1 MRKRAPLL
9 GSNEIFYLQEVDVV
23 NFLNIDFTNVTEE
36 QAANWFDD
44 ELDLSVAQQIALG
57 RNFVQ
62 IKFDSRTNE
71 VTMIMRASALR
82 ANCDAPE
89 LNQWLLNHEFN
100 WAVVPVADHGIFE
113 GLTCRIDNELWDVT
127 DFDNLEAIVLR
138 NVKNPGILRVEPI
151 DFVLQHQ
158 L

>member
-9 GSNEIFYLQEVDVV
+9 GSNEIFHLREVDVV

-36 QAANWFDD
+36 QAANWFDV
-44 ELDLSVAQQIALG
+44 EVELSVAQQIALG

-71 VTMIMRASALR
+71 VTMIMRASALN
-82 ANCDAPE
+82 ANCGAPE

-113 GLTCRIDNELWDVT
+113 GLTCRIDNELWSVT
-127 DFDNLEAIVLR
+127 DFNNLEAIVLSKD
-138 NVKNPGILRVEPI
+138 NDPGILRVETI
-151 DFVLQHQ
+151 AFVLQHQ